1 MLILNS
7 NLPKEYETI
16 EIHIFADEHIGDP
29 QCDYKRLLSRI
40 AYIRN
45 TPNAYCILN
54 GDLMDNA
61 TTTSLGDTYTATI
74 SPKEQLDSLYGLF
87 NPIKDKI
94 LTITQ
99 GNHENRT
106 YKKEGLEI
114 SGILANYLGIPHL
127 YSPTSSFLFIR
138 FGTPKHNKGRNNY
151 QLCYTLYCL
160 HGCGGGR
167 KEGAKIN
174 RLTDMS
180 SIVDADIYLHS
191 HTHLPA
197 IIKNSYF
204 RVNKSNLSVNQVD
217 RLFINNAAN
226 MNYGGYGEA
235 QEYKPNSKS
244 TPVIYL
250 NGREKEMV
258 AKL

>member
-1 MLILNS
+1 MNIIKHD
-7 NLPKEYETI
+7 LPSEFDEI
-16 EIHIFADEHIGDP
+16 ELHIFADEHIGDP
-29 QCDYKRLLSRI
+29 QCDFKRLMSRI
-40 AYIRN
+40 AYIKDK
-45 TPNAYCILN
+45 PNAYCILN

-74 SPKEQLDSLYGLF
+74 NPKEQLDSLYGLF
-87 NPIKDKI
+87 EPIKDKI

-138 FGTPKHNKGRNNY
+138 FGTPKYGKGRDNY
-151 QLCYTLYCL
+151 KLCYTMYCL

-174 RLTDMS
+174 RLVDLS
-180 SIVDADIYLHS
+180 SIIDADVYVHS

-197 IIKNSYF
+197 IVKNSYF
-204 RVNKSNLSVNQVD
+204 RVNKANLSVTPVD
-217 RLFINNAAN
+217 KLFVNNAAN

-235 QEYKPNSKS
+235 QEYKPNSKT
-244 TPVIYL
+244 TPIIYL
-250 NGREKEMV
+250 NGKIKETS
-258 AKL
+258 ATL